1 MLSKQQGKMKALIR
15 FFLIASVIP
24 VLTTCSK
31 IVYIG
36 KSIDPEI
43 ILQKGHQEIVFVNFF
58 DYTNPANVKKKDMG
72 SFQAGVAGF
81 MEGVSTISN
90 DSSFNFI
97 IGDTLK
103 KATVTGLLTTLLPED
118 TINAICNRY
127 ATNYLLAL
135 DSISISF
142 DWEITGNK
150 NFDGINKTKDI
161 YLNTRYFLSLYSAIG
176 DLINRSEVDKSTLYR
191 SRPTLYGFITIE
203 PSIAKAWLSVGKL
216 SYQTAED
223 YVEKFYPHI
232 EQITEQLYT
241 GKPFKESND
250 YIFAKNW
257 DQAIGLLEQ
266 LSKNQD
272 QVIADKVRHN
282 LEIVR
287 EASDAGKK

>member
-1 MLSKQQGKMKALIR
+1 MKALIR
-15 FFLIASVIP
+15 FFLIASLIP

-31 IVYIG
+31 IVYITKG
-36 KSIDPEI
+36 SDPEI
-43 ILQKGHQEIVFVNFF
+43 ILQNGHQEIVFINFF
-58 DYTNPANVKKKDMG
+58 DYTNPVNVKKKDMG

-81 MEGVSTISN
+81 MEGLYTSSY
-90 DSSFNFI
+90 DSSFSFL

-103 KATVTGLLTTLLPED
+103 KASVTGLLTTLLPED

-127 ATNYLLAL
+127 TTDYLLAL

-161 YLNTRYFLSLYSAIG
+161 YLNTRYFLSLYSSTG

-191 SRPTLYGFITIE
+191 SRPTLYGFITVE
-203 PSIAKAWLSVGKL
+203 PSIAKAWLAAGRL
-216 SYQTAED
+216 SYQAAKD
-223 YVEKFYPHI
+223 YVEKFYPHK

-257 DQAIGLLEQ
+257 NQAIGLLEQ
-266 LSKNQD
+266 LSKSQD
-272 QVIADKVRHN
+272 QSIAEKARHN

-287 EASDAGKK
+287 EASEEDRK